1 MDPHAHT
8 AWHEVDKE
16 GGFIVLSD
24 EEEELQEVVQEER
37 PQASDAKDVQE
48 EQEQGK
54 PVPHHEDMLTG
65 EVHCT
70 NIELRTSKV
79 LNSLMAQVI
88 SGHHGTN
95 QHGPFG
101 ARGGSRSQPCKYP
114 G

>member
-1 MDPHAHT
+1 M
-8 AWHEVDKE
+8 
-16 GGFIVLSD
+16 LSN
-24 EEEELQEVVQEER
+24 EEEELQVVQEER
-37 PQASDAKDVQE
+37 PQASDAKDMQE
-48 EQEQGK
+48 EQGK
-54 PVPHHEDMLTG
+54 PVPGHEDMLTG

-95 QHGPFG
+95 QCSPFWG
-101 ARGGSRSQPCKYP
+101 WGGSGSQPCKYP